1 MAKLPCMKKQTMKY
15 ITTLTFAI
23 LLNSAAFGQLGV
35 SATYRA
41 NDAPDWQYAGAAQG
55 PQGLLSESHFGFGVD
70 YWLPMKA
77 YRIDFLPEINFQRT
91 SNAIELAD
99 FTGQAEV
106 QLSNTWL
113 SLFLNANIYFLDLE
127 GDCDCP
133 TFSKSGGF
141 LQKGLFLQ
149 ASPGASWIQSKVENE
164 GIAADSDDIAF
175 SAAVGLGLDIGL
187 SDILTLT
194 PLAGYRYYLPTRWE
208 SLGSEA
214 FITSPSGDAGIRSE
228 ESSIRQF
235 YAGLRLGLRLDQ
247 R

>member
-1 MAKLPCMKKQTMKY
+1 MKY
-15 ITTLTFAI
+15 ISTLLFAI
-23 LLNSAAFGQLGV
+23 LLNGAAFGQLGLN
-35 SATYRA
+35 ATYRA
-41 NDAPDWQYAGAAQG
+41 NDAPDWQYNGAAQG
-55 PQGLLSESHFGFGVD
+55 AQDLLPASHIGFGLD

-77 YRIDFLPEINFQRT
+77 YRIDFLPELNFQKT
-91 SNAIELAD
+91 NNTIELAD
-99 FTGQAEV
+99 FPGQAEA

-113 SLFLNANIYFLDLE
+113 SFFFNANIYFLDLE

-149 ASPGASWIQSKVENE
+149 VSPGVSWIQSKVESE
-164 GIAADSDDIAF
+164 GIAADSDDIAL

-194 PLAGYRYYLPTRWE
+194 PIAGYRYYLPTRWE

-214 FITSPSGDAGIRSE
+214 FITSPSGDTGIQSE